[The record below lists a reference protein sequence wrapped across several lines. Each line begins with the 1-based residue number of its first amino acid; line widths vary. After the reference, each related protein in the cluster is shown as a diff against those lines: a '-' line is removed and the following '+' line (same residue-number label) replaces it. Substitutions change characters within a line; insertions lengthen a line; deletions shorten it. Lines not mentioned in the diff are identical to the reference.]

1 MANLLTALGINKK
14 AWIAQN
20 VTPTQEITQADSW
33 GYGLGG
39 TTISTLLGSGARAA
53 RQRDQIYQ
61 KWSLMESD
69 PLCSTAIKILVT
81 TALGGDEDTGQ
92 SVFIEKSPLCA
103 DDKRLDKI
111 ADEIIND
118 LTTQFNKCAFTMGY
132 VGAVFGDA
140 YARIYCDDTG
150 VIDISTDEI
159 YRPPMVQP
167 FVRGS
172 RTVGYGVYTGPNFFE
187 KLTIEQLVRLEVPR
201 SQWIP
206 QPSVMQKSLKMAVLE
221 DDIDNLPILP
231 AMVGGS
237 FLYAAE
243 PSWDKLVSGL
253 SSMSAQ
259 RLRDAIDEAYLT
271 VNMDS
276 MSVDQQEKFENSII
290 EMLTKTKN
298 IIEKAVSTGSPFNSL
313 IRHIIPVNGEKQ
325 LTNITPMG
333 SARSATMTVDDIM
346 FYARQTAAA
355 IGPDLSMLGFSDQ
368 IGAGMFGDGG
378 LSTTS
383 ATITEHSRIL
393 RSAEKYFFKKVLD
406 IHTIKRYGVAFTD
419 VNCPVRIR
427 FYGSIA
433 AFDAQKNKTEADAI
447 NSAMMKAQSMQLIR
461 DLGFKKA
468 ALKLFMSR
476 QMLMDEEEAEA
487 YAEDLSKAPPADD
500 GGGFGGD
507 NPGGNFGG
515 NEPPAVDAGKDDP
528 EDDENA

>member
-1 MANLLTALGINKK
+1 MTNLLTALGITKK
-14 AWIAQN
+14 TWIEQN
-20 VTPTQEITQADSW
+20 VTPAQEITQADSW

-39 TTISTLLGSGARAA
+39 TTISTLLGGVGREA
-53 RQRDQIYQ
+53 RQRDLIYQ
-61 KWSLMESD
+61 KWSLMEAD
-69 PLCSTAIKILVT
+69 PLCSTAIKLLVT

-92 SVFIEKSPLCA
+92 SVFIEKAPVCA
-103 DDKRLDKI
+103 DNKQLDKI

-118 LTTQFNKCAFTMGY
+118 LTTIFNRVAFSMGY

-140 YARIYCDDTG
+140 FARVYCDDTG
-150 VIDISTDEI
+150 VVDLSTDEM
-159 YRPPMVQP
+159 YRPPMIQP

-172 RTVGYGVYTGPNFFE
+172 RTVGFGVYVGPKLYE
-187 KLTIEQLVRLEVPR
+187 KLTIEQLVRLEIPR
-201 SQWIP
+201 SQWVP

-259 RLRDAIDEAYLT
+259 RLRDAIDEAYMT

-276 MSVDQQEKFENSII
+276 MTKDQQDRMKLSVV
-290 EMLTKTKN
+290 EMVTKTKG
-298 IIEKAVSTGSPFNSL
+298 IIDSAIATGSPFNSL
-313 IRHIIPVNGEKQ
+313 IRHIIPVNNEKQ
-325 LTNITPMG
+325 VTNITPMG
-333 SARSATMTVDDIM
+333 SSRSATISTDDIM

-383 ATITEHSRIL
+383 ATITEHSRIIRHSL
-393 RSAEKYFFKKVLD
+393 KAFFHKVLD
-406 IHTIKRYGVAFTD
+406 VHCIRRYGVAFAD
-419 VNCPVRIR
+419 INCPVRIR

-433 AFDAQKNKTEADAI
+433 AFDAQKQRTEGDAV
-447 NSAMMKAQSMQLIR
+447 NSAMMKAQGMQLIR
-461 DLGFKKA
+461 DLGLSKESM
-468 ALKLFMSR
+468 KLFMSR
-476 QMLMDEEEAEA
+476 QMLMDEEEAGA

-500 GGGFGGD
+500 GSGGFGG
-507 NPGGNFGG
+507 NNNNMTG
-515 NEPPAVDAGKDDP
+515 NEGSKNEETD
-528 EDDENA
+528 